1 MLSGI
6 SKYLFGAYAALLFL
20 QIIAIHHSCSARKN
34 SNYCSPSSCG
44 NIHNISYPFRLSTD
58 PNSCGNKKYELTCE
72 NNRPT
77 LYLNKGVRY
86 YVQAIHYS
94 NFTIR
99 LVDAD
104 FQKADCFSIPRH
116 SLIIDPLDNR
126 DYLPYNLGWFDSNR
140 NSLYPS
146 TFIFISCPNPIPS
159 PSHYIVDASSCKNGS
174 TRFNST
180 SNISFPGSHDMEGY
194 SFVFMDSPLGGIPD
208 LCHVN
213 LMYAAPFTFQP
224 KNWTNISYID
234 VRDSILYGF
243 DLSWSGACCDFLKEN
258 HCKLDE
264 ADIRMYCYFLTNRI
278 LNHFVVIVWPLKK
291 YLQAHDWIT
300 YRSSRQPGLKFNFY
314 SNGKYHFITK
324 TISSDFLSILMILL
338 ITLPVLLMLS
348 GIYRILL
355 FFCGLPCLIILLIY
369 KWRRRHLSMY
379 GNIEEFLQ
387 SHDHNLTL
395 IRYSYSEI
403 KKITQGFND
412 KLGEG
417 GYGSVYKGKL
427 RSGRFVAVK
436 ILRKEKANGQ
446 EFINEVVTIGRIHHC
461 NVVQLIGFT
470 FEGSTCALVYEFMPN
485 GSLEKYIFSRQ
496 GSIPLSNHILYEI
509 SVRVARGIEYLHQG
523 CDMQILHFDIKP
535 HNILLDENF
544 SPKVSD
550 FGLAKLYPTNNSIVS
565 LTMARGTMGYMAPE
579 LFYKSIGGVSYKADV
594 YSFGMLLMEIVGRR
608 KNLNALADHSSQM
621 YFPSWIYDQV
631 NEGRDILEDQA
642 TEHEKNIIKKMTI
655 VALWCIQLKPTNR
668 PSMHRVVQMLEADIE
683 SLQIPPKPFLA
694 PQQTSNDDRINI
706 VNPTSLRDSSNVCSI
721 DSSYQFGR

>member
-6 SKYLFGAYAALLFL
+6 SKHLFGAYPALLL
-20 QIIAIHHSCSARKN
+20 LVILAGHQSCSARKN
-34 SNYCSPSSCG
+34 SVYCAPSSCG

-72 NNRPT
+72 NNRPA
-77 LYLNKGVRY
+77 LYLKKKTVKY
-86 YVQAIHYS
+86 YVQAIDYS

-104 FQKADCFSIPRH
+104 VQKDDCFSIPRH
-116 SLIIDPLDNR
+116 SLIYYTFDNM
-126 DYLPYNLGWFDSNR
+126 DYLPYDLGGFGSGTWSFVN
-140 NSLYPS
+140 
-146 TFIFISCPNPIPS
+146 FIFISCPKPIPS
-159 PSHYIVDASSCKNGS
+159 PPRYIVDASSCKNGS
-174 TRFNST
+174 TLFNSH
-180 SNISFPGSHDMEGY
+180 NMEGY
-194 SFVFMDSPLGGIPD
+194 SSYVLIESSVGDIPD
-208 LCHVN
+208 LCRVN
-213 LMYAAPFTFQP
+213 LMYYAPFTFQP
-224 KNWTNISYID
+224 KNWTNISSIEE
-234 VRDSILYGF
+234 VRDNILYGF

-258 HCKLDE
+258 PCKLDE
-264 ADIRMYCYFLTNRI
+264 ANISSYCGLSSSPIQSAIGILANRI
-278 LNHFVVIVWPLKK
+278 LNYLVVDVWL
-291 YLQAHDWIT
+291 IT
-300 YRSSRQPGLKFNFY
+300 RDLPGQPRLEFNFCKH
-314 SNGKYHFITK
+314 GKYSTK
-324 TISSDFLSILMILL
+324 IISSDALSILIILL
-338 ITLPVLLMLS
+338 ITLLVLLVYI
-348 GIYRILL
+348 GIYHTIL
-355 FFCGLPCLIILLIY
+355 FICGLPCLITLLVY

-379 GNIEEFLQ
+379 CKIEEFLQ
-387 SHDHNLTL
+387 SHDNNLTL

-403 KKITQGFND
+403 KKITHGFND

-427 RSGRFVAVK
+427 RSGRFAAVK
-436 ILRKEKANGQ
+436 ILRKEKGNGQ
-446 EFINEVVTIGRIHHC
+446 EFINEVATIGRIHHC

-470 FEGSTCALVYEFMPN
+470 VEGSKRALIYEFMPN

-496 GSIPLSNHILYEI
+496 GTIPLSNQKIYEI
-509 SVRVARGIEYLHQG
+509 SLGVARGIEYLHQG

-544 SPKVSD
+544 TPKVSD

-594 YSFGMLLMEIVGRR
+594 YSFGMLLMEMVGRR

-631 NEGRDILEDQA
+631 NEGKDILEDQA
-642 TEHEKNIIKKMTI
+642 TEQEKNTIKKMTI
-655 VALWCIQLKPTNR
+655 VALWCIQLKPINR

-683 SLQIPPKPFLA
+683 SLQMPHKPFLV
-694 PQQTSNDDRINI
+694 PQQTSNDDRINMA
-706 VNPTSLRDSSNVCSI
+706 NPTSLRDPSNVCSV